1 MSQFNEKLRK
11 KIENRWLQ
19 KERIVN
25 ETDCRTTT
33 TTTTTKQKQRIWPGN
48 EREGNRYEKVKE
60 RDGNRWK
67 QMEKSK
73 MTKVKDKKK
82 EK

>member
-1 MSQFNEKLRK
+1 MKSWK

-33 TTTTTKQKQRIWPGN
+33 TTITTTKQKQRIWTGN

-67 QMEKSK
+67 
-73 MTKVKDKKK
+73 KVKWQK
-82 EK
+82 